1 MLSLHFRKLNID
13 TDIYAKHALGRAMSL
28 DVKEMGFVPARNESD
43 IFLKKNETVN
53 SLMKKNEV
61 FQSDIINVHDFVAL
75 CRGTNFSTDRH
86 NTFWQHGPI

>member
-28 DVKEMGFVPARNESD
+28 DVKEMGFVPAKNESD

-53 SLMKKNEV
+53 SLMKKK
-61 FQSDIINVHDFVAL
+61 
-75 CRGTNFSTDRH
+75 
-86 NTFWQHGPI
+86 